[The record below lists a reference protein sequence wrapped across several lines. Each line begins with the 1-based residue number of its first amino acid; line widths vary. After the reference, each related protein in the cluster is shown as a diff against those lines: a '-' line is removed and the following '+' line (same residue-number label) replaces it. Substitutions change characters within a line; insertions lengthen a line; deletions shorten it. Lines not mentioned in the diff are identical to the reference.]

1 MTFGKSKLE
10 LKVGIFVFIGIV
22 ILVMFVLFIGDFKNV
37 FSTYKINFSFSFI
50 NGVKIGAPVRF
61 AGVDIGDIREV
72 NLVPAGEGKNALVRL
87 VGWVKQDVKIPA
99 DSAVWVNTLG
109 LLGEKYIEIMPGKDL
124 VNFVPYDGELI
135 GNDPM
140 AMQEVGE
147 LTKSVVIKLDD
158 TLVSIKGLSKHIDEG
173 LEKIKLQEGSL
184 GKLIYG
190 DKIYADLE
198 ALVSDIKAHPW
209 KLFWKG
215 KENKKNK

>member
-37 FSTYKINFSFSFI
+37 FSTYKINFTFSFV
-50 NGVKIGAPVRF
+50 NGVRVGAPVRF

-72 NLVPAGEGKNALVRL
+72 NLIPGGERKNAKVQL
-87 VGWVKQDVKIPA
+87 VGWIKQDVKIPA

-109 LLGEKYIEIMPGKDL
+109 LLGEKYIEIMPGKDT
-124 VNFVPYDGELI
+124 VNFVPYNGELS
-135 GNDPM
+135 GNEPM
-140 AMQEVGE
+140 ATQEMGE
-147 LTKSVVIKLDD
+147 LAKSIAIKLDD
-158 TLVSIKGLSKHIDEG
+158 VLVGVKDLSNNIDDGIDRIKR
-173 LEKIKLQEGSL
+173 QEGSL

-209 KLFWKG
+209 KLFWKT
-215 KENKKNK
+215 KEKPQKK

>member
-10 LKVGIFVFIGIV
+10 LKVGIFVFMGIV
-22 ILVMFVLFIGDFKNV
+22 ILVMFILFIGDFKNV
-37 FSTYKINFSFSFI
+37 FSTYKINFTFSFV
-50 NGVKIGAPVRF
+50 NGVRVGAPVRF

-72 NLVPAGEGKNALVRL
+72 NLLPAGERENAKVRL
-87 VGWVKQDVKIPA
+87 VGWIKQDVKIPA

-109 LLGEKYIEIMPGKDL
+109 LLGEKYIEIMPGKDT
-124 VNFVPYDGELI
+124 VNFIPYDGELT

-140 AMQEVGE
+140 AMQEIGE
-147 LTKSVVIKLDD
+147 LAKSVVIKLDD
-158 TLVSIKGLSKHIDEG
+158 ALVNIKGLSKNIDDG
-173 LEKIKLQEGSL
+173 LERIKRQEGSL

-215 KENKKNK
+215 KEKKDK